1 MWKIWLLFD
10 PRRALVATAIFAFA
24 MVMLLH
30 FIVLSSSPYYGG
42 FLGWGGGEATM
53 SQMSEIPAEES
64 S

>member
-10 PRRALVATAIFAFA
+10 PRRALIALFIFVFG

-42 FLGWGGGEATM
+42 FLGWGSPPAAE
-53 SQMSEIPAEES
+53 QMSSMPTQ
-64 S
+64 

>member
-42 FLGWGGGEATM
+42 FLGWGGG
-53 SQMSEIPAEES
+53 AEVS
-64 S
+64 AVSTPVDSMLS

>member
-10 PRRALVATAIFAFA
+10 PRRALIALFIFVFG

-42 FLGWGGGEATM
+42 FLGWGSGPAVH
-53 SQMSEIPAEES
+53 QMSTMPAQ
-64 S
+64 